1 MPLIIEGGH
10 PLVGTV
16 TISGAKN
23 SILKIIPLALYSNED
38 VVIDNVPKI
47 ANVLADIEVARSVG
61 ATVEWVGNN
70 RLLINGSKVNSYQI
84 PYEIG
89 SHQRTALLFSG
100 PLLFRF
106 GKASIPK
113 FKPASYKP
121 GPINRH
127 LEMWKSL
134 GITVEEDDKYIN
146 LTSDNISAGNIN
158 FKVPSHM
165 ATDNAIISS
174 LFLPG
179 ETVINNACEECEI
192 EDLIECAD
200 LMGGS
205 VERTD
210 PKTIK
215 VTGSTIFKGFR
226 FEIQSDKTEAATF
239 AAAAILTKGNIEIK
253 GVDRNVFIPFANFL
267 SRIGARFE
275 FIDGGIKVWR
285 HEEQPLPIQLNV
297 SATPGFVADWQSLA
311 TLVLTQAE
319 GESLIHDTVYHNR
332 FSYITDLN
340 RMGAEIELVKPS
352 SVNLAA
358 VISDDSYDL
367 EKLGEPETVAKI
379 TGPKKLKGEKLQILD
394 FKYGA
399 VLVLAA
405 LSAEGKSEIIGVENI
420 EEYFENFVGKLQLL
434 GAKIWSQ

>member
-16 TISGAKN
+16 TVSGSKN
-23 SILKIIPLALYSNED
+23 SALKIIPLALFSNED
-38 VVIDNVPKI
+38 VIIDNVPKI
-47 ANVLADIEVARSVG
+47 ENILADIEVAHSIG

-70 RLLINGSKVNSYQI
+70 RLLINGSKIDSYQI

-89 SHQRTALLFSG
+89 CRQRTSLLFGG

-113 FKPASYKP
+113 FKPVGYKP

-127 LEMWKSL
+127 LDVWRSL
-134 GITVEEDDKYIN
+134 GINVEEDDKYIN
-146 LTSDNISAGNIN
+146 LTSENMAASNIN
-158 FKVPSHM
+158 FKVASHM

-174 LFLPG
+174 LFVPG
-179 ETVINNACEECEI
+179 ETTISNASEESEI
-192 EDLIECAD
+192 EDLIACAN
-200 LMGGS
+200 LMGGT
-205 VERTD
+205 VQRTD

-226 FEIQSDKTEAATF
+226 FEVQPDKTEAATF
-239 AAAAILTKGNIEIK
+239 AAAAILTKGNVEIK
-253 GVDRNVFIPFANFL
+253 GVRRAEFIPFANFL

-285 HEEQPLPIQLNV
+285 HDEQPIPVQLNI
-297 SATPGFVADWQSLA
+297 SPTPGFIPDWQPLA
-311 TLVLTQAE
+311 TLMLTQAE
-319 GESLIHDTVYHNR
+319 GESLVHDTVYFNR

-340 RMGAEIELVKPS
+340 RMGAEIELIKPS
-352 SVNLAA
+352 SVNLPS

-367 EKLGEPETVAKI
+367 EKQGEAETVAKI
-379 TGPKKLKGEKLQILD
+379 TGPRKLKGERLQILD

-405 LSAEGKSEIIGVENI
+405 LSADGKSEIIGIENI
-420 EEYFENFVGKLQLL
+420 EEYFENFVSKLQLL